1 MCISILST
9 QELETGDQSS
19 RSSDL
24 HIEFESSLGYMQSCL
39 KTVTTQTGGF
49 VIKLKALVTKR
60 FALLDVLHWV
70 LLGGFW
76 NLKSLPPLTLG
87 AFVNL
92 LPSLD
97 LSPTRG
103 WTTASEV
110 CREVQATAMEKTCWA
125 PVRAD

>member
-1 MCISILST
+1 M
-9 QELETGDQSS
+9 
-19 RSSDL
+19 R
-24 HIEFESSLGYMQSCL
+24 SCL
-39 KTVTTQTGGF
+39 KTITTQTGGF
-49 VIKLKALVTKR
+49 VKKLKAPVTKR
-60 FALLDVLHWV
+60 FALFDVIHWV

-97 LSPTRG
+97 LSPTQG
-103 WTTASEV
+103 WTTDSEV
-110 CREVQATAMEKTCWA
+110 RHEVQATAIEKTCWA